1 MTHPLTDLLPTTL
14 RHKLR
19 TGRDLA
25 RAKRRAVEDSR
36 LSTACEPL
44 DALLGGGLARGRLVE
59 LVAWGSSGRFATV
72 LGALAA
78 VTQGG
83 EAAALVDLGDALAP
97 HDAARADIVLER
109 LLWIRPRTMK
119 EALMATE
126 AVVACGMPL
135 VALDLGVPPVPGG
148 RGSEAFWLRLVRAAE
163 KHRTAIFVASPYRV
177 TGTTAHQVLELGER
191 RARWTGTELDPR
203 LLTGL
208 GSHLR
213 LTRAPGHVDAAPR
226 ALDLTLPSAVAADP
240 PPAPQSATKK
250 VHAEKTARSGAGP
263 VLSPVVPRRAVP
275 QSRTADL
282 DPLMTSQPRKAIA

>member
-36 LSTACEPL
+36 LPTACEPL
-44 DALLGGGLARGRLVE
+44 DGLLGGGLTRGRVVE

-83 EAAALVDLGDALAP
+83 EAATLVDLGDGLAP
-97 HDAARADIVLER
+97 HDADRAGIVLER
-109 LLWIRPRTMK
+109 LLWIRPRNMK

-135 VALDLGVPPVPGG
+135 IALDLGVPPVPGG

-163 KHRTAIFVASPYRV
+163 KQRTALLVASPYRV

-208 GSHLR
+208 GSRLR
-213 LTRAPGHVDAAPR
+213 LARAPGHVDTVPR
-226 ALDLTLPSAVAADP
+226 NLDLRAPSTLAVDP
-240 PPAPQSATKK
+240 PPAKK
-250 VHAEKTARSGAGP
+250 AGAKTVPSSPKP
-263 VLSPVVPRRAVP
+263 VLTPADPRT
-275 QSRTADL
+275 RTA
-282 DPLMTSQPRKAIA
+282 DPLMTSESPKAVA